1 MTSRRGEF
9 LPARRMRLTDQVVG
23 QLREKLAAGVF
34 APGDKLPPEPELM
47 AQFGVGRTTIREAV
61 RAIAQEGMLE
71 VRQGDGTYVR
81 SLTPG
86 ADRLA
91 QRLARA
97 RVLEI
102 YEVRRGLELEVCRL
116 AAMRR
121 QPEDLERMSGLLI
134 QLREA
139 IRQSDPAR
147 FVDADIDLHLALA
160 ASTKNDLLVEL
171 YQSFAEVLRSA
182 IAEVVPLPGVME
194 ACLSRHERLLQAVS
208 RRDAEQACNIAAQYL
223 ERVAGALAATVARTS
238 RPREAGGQQD
248 GPPETFQFRHSPG
261 AGG

>member
-1 MTSRRGEF
+1 MTNRRGEF
-9 LPARRMRLTDQVVG
+9 LPAQRMRLTDQVVG
-23 QLREKLAAGVF
+23 QLREQLAAGAF

-81 SLTPG
+81 SLAPH

-121 QPEDLERMSGLLI
+121 RPEDLERMSELLI
-134 QLREA
+134 ELREA
-139 IRQSDPAR
+139 IRQPDPAR
-147 FVDADIDLHLALA
+147 FVDADIDLHLSLA

-182 IAEVVPLPGVME
+182 IAEVVALPGVME
-194 ACLSRHERLLQAVS
+194 ACLSRHERLLQAIS
-208 RRDAEQACNIAAQYL
+208 HRDAERACSIAAQYL
-223 ERVAGALAATVARTS
+223 ERVAEALAATAARPS
-238 RPREAGGQQD
+238 RTRSARRQRG
-248 GPPETFQFRHSPG
+248 SP
-261 AGG
+261 